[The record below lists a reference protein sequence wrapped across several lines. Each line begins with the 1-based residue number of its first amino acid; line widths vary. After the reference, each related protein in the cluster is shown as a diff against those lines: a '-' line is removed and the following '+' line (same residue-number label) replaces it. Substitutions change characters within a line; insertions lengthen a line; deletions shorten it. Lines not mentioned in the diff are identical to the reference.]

1 MRQKAETPVDCLQPA
16 VVGMQ
21 LLEERELVQ
30 ADGKGGDESVLT
42 VQDFEVCENCHATY
56 MYRYV
61 TYVDAPL
68 SRVRWS

>member
-42 VQDFEVCENCHATY
+42 VQEFEVCENCHAAY
-56 MYRYV
+56 IYRYV
-61 TYVDAPL
+61 PYVDAPL